1 MEGLTTGIAYFLKW
15 LATICG
21 GNYGLAIILLTVV
34 MRIVLLPLTIKQTKS
49 MIAMQRL
56 QPQLKEIQKKYK
68 DDREKMGQEMMALYK
83 ENKVS
88 PLGGC
93 LPLLL
98 QLPIMFALFE
108 VLRNLSNKKSHIYK
122 IITAG
127 VSAAAYKEGLMFLGM
142 DITHVGSALWTKDH
156 DYAQLIVLILLTVVT
171 GYVSAKMMTTD
182 PKQAKMMALM
192 PVLMGV
198 FAWILPVGV
207 TIYIITM
214 NILMIVQQYIQL
226 EIEGFYDE
234 LRAQRH
240 KDGWPTNWHQR
251 LWDRSLDL
259 GSRVLIAVRLK
270 KPPAKPL
277 KKKVDSS
284 AGKAAKAGKTQ
295 LKGEASK
302 ETPKKAVQEKGQQ
315 PAQKKPTVP
324 SKPKPGQKQAAKVGE
339 PKPRGGQPG
348 QKAQQKSYPAKKK
361 STGKK

>member
-1 MEGLTTGIAYFLKW
+1 MEGLSTGIAYFLKW
-15 LATICG
+15 LASICG
-21 GNYGLAIILLTVV
+21 GSYGLAIILLTVV
-34 MRIVLLPLTIKQTKS
+34 MRVVLLPLTIKQTKS

-68 DDREKMGQEMMALYK
+68 SDREKMGQEMMALYK

-127 VSAAAYKEGLMFLGM
+127 VSAAAFSRGMMFLGM
-142 DITHVGSALWTKDH
+142 NLTHVGSKLWTQDH
-156 DYAQLIVLILLTVVT
+156 DYIQLIVLILLTVVT
-171 GYVSAKMMTTD
+171 GYVSAKMMTND
-182 PKQAKMMALM
+182 PKQAKMMAMM
-192 PVLMGV
+192 PLLMGV

-226 EIEGFYDE
+226 EVEGFYDE
-234 LRAQRH
+234 VRAQRY
-240 KDGWPTNWHQR
+240 KEGWPNNWHQR
-251 LWDRSLDL
+251 LWDKSLDF
-259 GSRVLIAVRLK
+259 GSKVLVAIRIK

-277 KKKVDSS
+277 KKKAASAAGSS
-284 AGKAAKAGKTQ
+284 AKVAQGQAKAKTTE
-295 LKGEASK
+295 G
-302 ETPKKAVQEKGQQ
+302 
-315 PAQKKPTVP
+315 AQKKTGTAEGKPPVKKKPEVP
-324 SKPKPGQKQAAKVGE
+324 SE
-339 PKPRGGQPG
+339 PKAGQQKVTKGDTG
-348 QKAQQKSYPAKKK
+348 QKAQSGQSGKGQSKNYPAKKK